1 MALMA
6 EDHRARR
13 GQTSRHPGRSQE
25 RVILAQGVCTPQQ
38 DQEVF
43 VSRAYAPAFKPEGRQ
58 PSRTRIKSELK
69 LLS

>member
-1 MALMA
+1 MVLMA

-25 RVILAQGVCTPQQ
+25 RDIQAHRACTPQQ

-43 VSRAYAPAFKPEGRQ
+43 VLRAYAQVF
-58 PSRTRIKSELK
+58 
-69 LLS
+69 